1 MGKILG
7 IDLGTTNSAMAIME
21 GGAPKIIENIE
32 GNRTT
37 PSIAAISK
45 NGERIVGAAAKRQAV
60 INPEN
65 TVYAVKRLIGR
76 HFGEEE
82 VQRDLKTAPYKIVQ
96 AGEGVKVKM
105 GDKDYSPQEISAM
118 ILSKLKADAEA
129 KIGEK
134 ITEAIIT
141 VPAYFNDSQ
150 RQATKDA
157 GQIAGLEVK
166 RIINEPTAAALAYGF
181 DKKNGQKIV
190 VYDLGG
196 GTFDVSVLDIS
207 ADTVEVKSTNG
218 DTHLGGEDFDQRIIN
233 WIIDEF
239 KRDQGI
245 DLSQD
250 ALALQRIKEAAEK
263 AKIEL
268 STAQDTEINQPFIT
282 TDANGPKHLVMKI
295 SRSKLESLVMDLV
308 DNTIE
313 PCRRAIADSGFQL
326 SDINEILMVGG
337 MTRMPLVQQKVK
349 EFFGKEPNL
358 SVNPDEVVAL
368 GAAVQAGV
376 LQGDVKDVLL
386 LDVTPLTLG
395 IETMG
400 GVATPLIER
409 NTTIP
414 TSKSQIF
421 STAADGQTSVEIHIV
436 QGERPMASD
445 NKTLGRFILDGIP
458 SAPRGIP
465 QVEVK
470 FDLDANGILN
480 VSATDKATNKQ
491 QNIAITASSGLSKE
505 EIENMKKEAEV
516 HAEEDKKKKEEV
528 EIKNQADAVIFTT
541 EKMLKE
547 SGEKMKPEDKKELEE
562 KVEALKK
569 AKEGG
574 NLVEMKQKMEEM
586 SAVAQRIGAAMY
598 QQPGAGAPGAEAAG
612 SEAGST
618 PGTGNTESATGTN
631 GSSSAGTNGETNGG
645 SQDEVVEGEVEE
657 NK

>member
-7 IDLGTTNSAMAIME
+7 IDLGTTNCAMAIME
-21 GGAPKIIENIE
+21 GGLPKIIENIE

-37 PSIAAISK
+37 PSVVAISK
-45 NGERIVGAAAKRQAV
+45 SNERLVGQAAKRQAV

-82 VQRDLKTAPYKIVQ
+82 VQKDTQTAPYKIVQ
-96 AGEGVKVKM
+96 SGEGIKVTL

-129 KIGEK
+129 KLGEK

-157 GQIAGLEVK
+157 GAIAGLDVK

-181 DKKNGQKIV
+181 DKKQGQQVV

-207 ADTVEVKSTNG
+207 ADTVEVKATNG
-218 DTHLGGEDFDQRIIN
+218 DTHLGGEDFDQRIIS
-233 WIIDEF
+233 WIIEEF
-239 KRDQGI
+239 KKDQGI
-245 DLSQD
+245 DLSKD

-268 STAQDTEINQPFIT
+268 STAQETEINQPFIT
-282 TDANGPKHLVMKI
+282 TDQNGPKHLVMKL
-295 SRSKLESLVMDLV
+295 SRAKLESLVMDLV
-308 DNTIE
+308 EKTIE
-313 PCRRAIADSGFQL
+313 PCKKAL
-326 SDINEILMVGG
+326 SDANYQVSDIEEVILVGG
-337 MTRMPLVQQKVK
+337 MTRMPLVVQKVK

-358 SVNPDEVVAL
+358 NVNPDEVVAM

-395 IETMG
+395 IETLG

-414 TSKSQIF
+414 TSKSQVF
-421 STAADGQTSVEIHIV
+421 STAADGQTAVEIHIV

-445 NKTLGRFILDGIP
+445 NKTLGHFTLDGIP
-458 SAPRGIP
+458 SAPRGVP

-491 QNIAITASSGLSKE
+491 QKITITASSGLSKE
-505 EIENMKKEAEV
+505 EIEKMKKEAEM
-516 HAEEDKKKKEEV
+516 HSEEDKKKKEEV
-528 EIKNQADAVIFTT
+528 EIKNQADSVIFTM

-547 SGEKMKPEDKKELEE
+547 SGDKMKPEEKKELEE
-562 KVEALKK
+562 KTEELKK
-569 AKEGG
+569 AKEAG
-574 NLVEMKQKMEEM
+574 NLEEMKKKMEEINTL
-586 SAVAQRIGAAMY
+586 AQKIGAAMY
-598 QQPGAGAPGAEAAG
+598 QQQPGATPGPDNTQAG
-612 SEAGST
+612 SD
-618 PGTGNTESATGTN
+618 NTNPE
-631 GSSSAGTNGETNGG
+631 GEKK
-645 SQDEVVEGEVEE
+645 DDVVEGEVEE
-657 NK
+657 EKK

>member
-1 MGKILG
+1 MSKILG
-7 IDLGTTNSAMAIME
+7 IDLGTTNCAMAIME

-37 PSIAAISK
+37 PSVVAISK
-45 NGERIVGAAAKRQAV
+45 NGERLVGAAAKRQAV

-76 HFGEEE
+76 HFSDDE
-82 VQRDLKTAPYKIVQ
+82 VARDLKTAPYKIIQ

-118 ILSKLKADAEA
+118 ILTKLKADAEV

-157 GQIAGLEVK
+157 GAIAGLDVK

-181 DKKNGQKIV
+181 DKKQGQKIV

-218 DTHLGGEDFDQRIIN
+218 DTHLGGEDFDQRIIA
-233 WIIDEF
+233 WILEEF
-239 KRDQGI
+239 KKDQGI
-245 DLSQD
+245 DLSKD
-250 ALALQRIKEAAEK
+250 TLALQRIKEAAEK

-268 STAQDTEINQPFIT
+268 STAQDSEINQPFIT
-282 TDANGPKHLVMKI
+282 TDANGPKHLVMKL
-295 SRSKLESLVMDLV
+295 SRAKMESLVMDLV
-308 DNTIE
+308 EKTIE
-313 PCRRAIADSGFQL
+313 PCKKALADSGFKL
-326 SDINEILMVGG
+326 SEINEVLMVGG
-337 MTRMPLVQQKVK
+337 MTRMPLVLQKVK
-349 EFFGKEPNL
+349 DFFGKEPNL

-395 IETMG
+395 IETLG

-414 TSKSQIF
+414 TSKSQVF
-421 STAADGQTSVEIHIV
+421 STAADGQTAVEIHIV
-436 QGERPMASD
+436 QGERPMAQD
-445 NKTLGRFILDGIP
+445 NKTLGHFTLDGIP

-491 QNIAITASSGLSKE
+491 QKITITASSGLSKD
-505 EIENMKKEAEV
+505 EIEKMKKEAEL
-516 HAEEDKKKKEEV
+516 HAEEDKQKKEAA
-528 EIKNQADAVIFTT
+528 EIKNQAEAVIFTS
-541 EKMLKE
+541 EKMIKE
-547 SGEKMKPEDKKELEE
+547 SGDKMKEEDKKELEE
-562 KVEALKK
+562 KIADLKK
-569 AKEGG
+569 AKDAD
-574 NLVEMKQKMEEM
+574 NLEDMKKKLEEVNT
-586 SAVAQRIGAAMY
+586 VAQKIGAAMY
-598 QQPGAGAPGAEAAG
+598 QQAPGAGAQPGAEAGA
-612 SEAGST
+612 SET
-618 PGTGNTESATGTN
+618 KT
-631 GSSSAGTNGETNGG
+631 
-645 SQDEVVEGEVEE
+645 DEPKKDDVVEGEVEE
-657 NK
+657 EKK

>member
-21 GGAPKIIENIE
+21 GGAPKIVENIE

-60 INPEN
+60 INPDN

-96 AGEGVKVKM
+96 AGEGVKVTM
-105 GDKDYSPQEISAM
+105 GNKDYTPQEISAM

-129 KIGEK
+129 KLGEK

-239 KRDQGI
+239 KRDQGL
-245 DLSQD
+245 DLSND
-250 ALALQRIKEAAEK
+250 TLALQRIKESAEK

-268 STAQDTEINQPFIT
+268 STAQETEINQPFIT
-282 TDANGPKHLVMKI
+282 TDANGPKHLVMKL
-295 SRSKLESLVMDLV
+295 SRAKLESLVSDLV
-308 DNTIE
+308 DKTIE
-313 PCRRAIADSGFQL
+313 PCRQAIKDSGFQL
-326 SDINEILMVGG
+326 SEINEVLMVGG

-358 SVNPDEVVAL
+358 SVNPDEVVAM

-395 IETMG
+395 IETLG
-400 GVATPLIER
+400 GVATPLIEK

-414 TSKSQIF
+414 TSKSQVF

-436 QGERPMASD
+436 QGERPMAAD

-491 QNIAITASSGLSKE
+491 QKITITASSGLSKE
-505 EIENMKKEAEV
+505 EIEKMKKEAEM

-528 EIKNQADAVIFTT
+528 EVKNQADAVVFTI
-541 EKMLKE
+541 EKMIKE

-562 KVEALKK
+562 KNEALKK
-569 AKEGG
+569 AKDS
-574 NLVEMKQKMEEM
+574 NDIAEMKKKMEEVNT
-586 SAVAQRIGAAMY
+586 VAQRIGAAMY
-598 QQPGAGAPGAEAAG
+598 QQPGANPADSTGAAG
-612 SEAGST
+612 GQEAGSADSKT
-618 PGTGNTESATGTN
+618 DKE
-631 GSSSAGTNGETNGG
+631 
-645 SQDEVVEGEVEE
+645 DVVEGEVEE

>member
-1 MGKILG
+1 MAKILG

-21 GGAPKIIENIE
+21 GGLPKIIENIE

-37 PSIAAISK
+37 PSVVAISK
-45 NGERIVGAAAKRQAV
+45 NGERIVGQAAKRQAV

-76 HFGEEE
+76 HFSEDE
-82 VQRDLKTAPYKIVQ
+82 VTRDLKTAPYKILQ

-105 GDKDYSPQEISAM
+105 DAKDYTPQEISAM

-129 KIGEK
+129 KLGEK

-157 GQIAGLEVK
+157 GLIAGLDVK

-181 DKKNGQKIV
+181 DKKQGQKIV

-218 DTHLGGEDFDQRIIN
+218 DTHLGGEDFDQRIIA
-233 WIIDEF
+233 WILEEF
-239 KRDQGI
+239 KKDQGI
-245 DLSQD
+245 DLSKD
-250 ALALQRIKEAAEK
+250 TLALQRIKESAEK

-268 STAQDTEINQPFIT
+268 STAQETEINQPFIT

-295 SRSKLESLVMDLV
+295 SRAKLEALVMDLV
-308 DNTIE
+308 EKTVE
-313 PCRRAIADSGFQL
+313 PCKKALADSGFQL
-326 SDINEILMVGG
+326 SEINEVLMVGG
-337 MTRMPLVQQKVK
+337 MTRMPLVLQKVK

-395 IETMG
+395 IETLG
-400 GVATPLIER
+400 SVATPLIER

-421 STAADGQTSVEIHIV
+421 STAADGQTAVEIHIV
-436 QGERPMASD
+436 QGERPMAHD
-445 NKTLGRFILDGIP
+445 NKTLGHFTLDGIP

-465 QVEVK
+465 QIEVK

-491 QNIAITASSGLSKE
+491 QKIAITASSGLSKE
-505 EIENMKKEAEV
+505 EIEKMKKEAEL
-516 HAEEDKKKKEEV
+516 HAEEDKKKKEEA
-528 EIKNQADAVIFTT
+528 ETKNQADAVNFTM
-541 EKMLKE
+541 EKMIKE
-547 SGEKMKPEDKKELEE
+547 SGDKMKPEDKKELED
-562 KVEALKK
+562 KNVELKK
-569 AKEGG
+569 AKESG
-574 NLVEMKQKMEEM
+574 NLEEIKKKMEEINTI
-586 SAVAQRIGAAMY
+586 AQRIGAAMY
-598 QQPGAGAPGAEAAG
+598 QQPGAGVAGSEQAGAEAGQAG
-612 SEAGST
+612 AADAEKK
-618 PGTGNTESATGTN
+618 NDN
-631 GSSSAGTNGETNGG
+631 
-645 SQDEVVEGEVEE
+645 VVEGEVEE
-657 NK
+657 KK

>member
-1 MGKILG
+1 MSKILG
-7 IDLGTTNSAMAIME
+7 IDLGTTNCAMAIME

-37 PSIAAISK
+37 PSVVAISK
-45 NGERIVGAAAKRQAV
+45 NGERLVGAAAKRQAV

-76 HFGEEE
+76 HFSDDE
-82 VQRDLKTAPYKIVQ
+82 VARDLKTAPYKIIQ

-105 GDKDYSPQEISAM
+105 GNKDYSPQEISAM
-118 ILSKLKADAEA
+118 ILTKLKADAEV

-157 GQIAGLEVK
+157 GAIAGLDVK

-181 DKKNGQKIV
+181 DKKQGQKIV

-218 DTHLGGEDFDQRIIN
+218 DTHLGGEDFDQRIIA
-233 WIIDEF
+233 WILEEF
-239 KRDQGI
+239 KKDQGI
-245 DLSQD
+245 DLSKD
-250 ALALQRIKEAAEK
+250 TLALQRIKEAAEK

-268 STAQDTEINQPFIT
+268 STAQDSEINQPFIT
-282 TDANGPKHLVMKI
+282 TDANGPKHLVMKL
-295 SRSKLESLVMDLV
+295 SRAKMESLVMDLV
-308 DNTIE
+308 EKTIE
-313 PCRRAIADSGFQL
+313 PCKKALADSGFKL
-326 SDINEILMVGG
+326 SEINEVLMVGG
-337 MTRMPLVQQKVK
+337 MTRMPLVLQKVK
-349 EFFGKEPNL
+349 DFFGKEPNL

-395 IETMG
+395 IETLG

-414 TSKSQIF
+414 TSKSQVF
-421 STAADGQTSVEIHIV
+421 STAADGQTAVEIHIV
-436 QGERPMASD
+436 QGERPMAHD
-445 NKTLGRFILDGIP
+445 NKTLGHFTLDGIP

-491 QNIAITASSGLSKE
+491 QKITITASSGLSKE
-505 EIENMKKEAEV
+505 EIEKMKKEAEL
-516 HAEEDKKKKEEV
+516 HAEEDKNKKEAA
-528 EIKNQADAVIFTT
+528 EIKNQAEAVIFTS
-541 EKMLKE
+541 EKMMKE
-547 SGEKMKPEDKKELEE
+547 SGDKMKTEDKKELEE
-562 KVEALKK
+562 KIADLKK
-569 AKEGG
+569 AKDAD
-574 NLVEMKQKMEEM
+574 NLEDMKKKLEEVNT
-586 SAVAQRIGAAMY
+586 VAQKIGAAMY
-598 QQPGAGAPGAEAAG
+598 QSAPGAGAQPGAETGA
-612 SEAGST
+612 SETKTAE
-618 PGTGNTESATGTN
+618 PKK
-631 GSSSAGTNGETNGG
+631 
-645 SQDEVVEGEVEE
+645 DDVVEGEVEE
-657 NK
+657 EKK

>member
-21 GGAPKIIENIE
+21 GGVPKIIENIE

-37 PSIAAISK
+37 PSTEAISK
-45 NGERIVGAAAKRQAV
+45 NGERLVGAAAKRQAV

-76 HFGEEE
+76 NFKDEE
-82 VQRDLKTAPYKIVQ
+82 VQRDLSTMPYKIIQ
-96 AGEGVKVKM
+96 AGEGIKVKM
-105 GDKDYSPQEISAM
+105 GDKEFTPQEISAM
-118 ILSKLKADAEA
+118 VLAKMKADAEA

-141 VPAYFNDSQ
+141 VPAYFDDAQ

-157 GQIAGLEVK
+157 GTIAGLDVK

-181 DKKNGQKIV
+181 DKKQGQQIV

-218 DTHLGGEDFDQRIIN
+218 DTHLGGEDFDKRIID
-233 WIIDEF
+233 WIIEEF
-239 KRDQGI
+239 KKEQGI
-245 DLSQD
+245 DLSKD
-250 ALALQRIKEAAEK
+250 TLALQRIKEAAEK

-268 STAQDTEINQPFIT
+268 STAMETEINQPFIT

-295 SRSKLESLVMDLV
+295 TRAKLESLVMDLV
-308 DNTIE
+308 EKTIE
-313 PCRRAIADSGFQL
+313 PCKKALADAGYKV
-326 SDINEILMVGG
+326 SDIEEVVLVGG
-337 MTRMPLVQQKVK
+337 MTRMPLVLQKVK

-395 IETMG
+395 IETLG

-414 TSKSQIF
+414 TAKSQIF

-445 NKTLGRFILDGIP
+445 NKTLGRFMLDGIP
-458 SAPRGIP
+458 TAPRGVP
-465 QVEVK
+465 QVEVN

-480 VSATDKATNKQ
+480 VSATDKATGKQ
-491 QNIAITASSGLSKE
+491 QKITITASSGLSKE
-505 EIENMKKEAEV
+505 DVEKMKQEAEL
-516 HAEEDKKKKEEV
+516 HAEEDKKKKEKV
-528 EIKNQADAVIFTT
+528 EAKNQADAVVFTT
-541 EKMLKE
+541 EKMIKE
-547 SGEKMKPEDKKELEE
+547 SGDKMKAEDKTELEA
-562 KVEALKK
+562 KVEELKK
-569 AKEGG
+569 VKDGEDLEAINKAMASLNE
-574 NLVEMKQKMEEM
+574 
-586 SAVAQRIGAAMY
+586 VAQKIGAGMY
-598 QQPGAGAPGAEAAG
+598 QQPGAEAQASAEPA
-612 SEAGST
+612 SEEKKDD
-618 PGTGNTESATGTN
+618 N
-631 GSSSAGTNGETNGG
+631 
-645 SQDEVVEGEVEE
+645 VVEGEVE
-657 NK
+657 KK

>member
-1 MGKILG
+1 MSKILG
-7 IDLGTTNSAMAIME
+7 IDLGTTNCAMAIME

-37 PSIAAISK
+37 PSVVAISK
-45 NGERIVGAAAKRQAV
+45 NGERIVGQAAKRQAV

-76 HFGEEE
+76 HFSEDE
-82 VQRDLKTAPYKIVQ
+82 VQRDLKTAPYKILQ

-105 GDKDYSPQEISAM
+105 DAKDYTPQEISAM

-129 KIGEK
+129 KLGEK

-157 GQIAGLEVK
+157 GLIAGLDVK

-181 DKKNGQKIV
+181 DKKQGQKIV

-218 DTHLGGEDFDQRIIN
+218 DTHLGGEDFDQRIIT
-233 WIIDEF
+233 WILEEF
-239 KRDQGI
+239 KKDQGI
-245 DLSQD
+245 DLSKD
-250 ALALQRIKEAAEK
+250 TLALQRIKESAEK

-268 STAQDTEINQPFIT
+268 STAQETEINQPFIT
-282 TDANGPKHLVMKI
+282 TDANGPKHLVMKM
-295 SRSKLESLVMDLV
+295 SRAKLEALVVDLV
-308 DNTIE
+308 DKTVE
-313 PCRRAIADSGFQL
+313 PCKKALADSGFQL
-326 SDINEILMVGG
+326 SEINEVLMVGG
-337 MTRMPLVQQKVK
+337 MTRMPLVLQKVK

-395 IETMG
+395 IETLG
-400 GVATPLIER
+400 SVATPIIER

-421 STAADGQTSVEIHIV
+421 STAADGQTAVEIHIV
-436 QGERPMASD
+436 QGERPMAHD
-445 NKTLGRFILDGIP
+445 NKTLGHFTLDGIP

-465 QVEVK
+465 QIEVK

-491 QNIAITASSGLSKE
+491 QKIAITASSGLSKE
-505 EIENMKKEAEV
+505 EIEKMKKEAEL
-516 HAEEDKKKKEEV
+516 HAEEDKKKKEEA
-528 EIKNQADAVIFTT
+528 ETKNQADAVSFTM
-541 EKMLKE
+541 EKMIKE
-547 SGEKMKPEDKKELEE
+547 SGDKMKPEDKKELEDKNTE
-562 KVEALKK
+562 LKK
-569 AKEGG
+569 AKESG
-574 NLVEMKQKMEEM
+574 NLEEIKKKMEEINTI
-586 SAVAQRIGAAMY
+586 AQRIGAAMY
-598 QQPGAGAPGAEAAG
+598 QQPGAGASGTGPAGAETSSAGAEAGAAG
-612 SEAGST
+612 
-618 PGTGNTESATGTN
+618 ATGAEKKDDN
-631 GSSSAGTNGETNGG
+631 
-645 SQDEVVEGEVEE
+645 VVEGEVEE
-657 NK
+657 KK

>member
-1 MGKILG
+1 MSKILG
-7 IDLGTTNSAMAIME
+7 IDLGTTNCAMAIME

-37 PSIAAISK
+37 PSIVAISK
-45 NGERIVGAAAKRQAV
+45 NNERLVGAAAKRQAV

-76 HFGEEE
+76 HFSDEE
-82 VQRDLKTAPYKIVQ
+82 VTRDLKTAPYKIVQ

-105 GDKDYSPQEISAM
+105 GDKEYSPQEISAM
-118 ILSKLKADAEA
+118 ILTKLKADAEV
-129 KIGEK
+129 KTGEK

-141 VPAYFNDSQ
+141 VPAYFNDAQ

-157 GQIAGLEVK
+157 GTIAGLDVK

-181 DKKNGQKIV
+181 DKKQGQKIV

-207 ADTVEVKSTNG
+207 ADTVEVKATNG

-233 WIIDEF
+233 WILEEF
-239 KRDQGI
+239 KKDQGI
-245 DLSQD
+245 DLSKD
-250 ALALQRIKEAAEK
+250 TLALQRIKEAAEK

-268 STAQDTEINQPFIT
+268 STAQESEINQPFIT
-282 TDANGPKHLVMKI
+282 TDANGPKHLVMKL
-295 SRSKLESLVMDLV
+295 SRAKMESLVMDLV
-308 DNTIE
+308 EKTIE
-313 PCRRAIADSGFQL
+313 PCKKALADSGFQL
-326 SDINEILMVGG
+326 AEINEVLMVGG
-337 MTRMPLVQQKVK
+337 MTRMPLVLQKIK

-414 TSKSQIF
+414 TSKSQVF
-421 STAADGQTSVEIHIV
+421 STAADGQTAVEIHIV
-436 QGERPMASD
+436 QGERPMAHD
-445 NKTLGRFILDGIP
+445 NKTLGHFTLDGIP
-458 SAPRGIP
+458 SAPRGVP

-491 QNIAITASSGLSKE
+491 QKITITASSGLSKE
-505 EIENMKKEAEV
+505 EIEKMKKEAGL
-516 HAEEDKKKKEEV
+516 HSEEDKAKKEAA
-528 EIKNQADAVIFTT
+528 EIKNQADAVIFTS
-541 EKMLKE
+541 EKMIKE
-547 SGEKMKPEDKKELEE
+547 SGEKIKEEDKKELEE
-562 KVEALKK
+562 KIADLKK
-569 AKEGG
+569 AKEAD
-574 NLVEMKQKMEEM
+574 NLEDMKKKLEEVNT
-586 SAVAQRIGAAMY
+586 VAQKIGAAMY
-598 QQPGAGAPGAEAAG
+598 QQPGANGASGAEQANAAGAAEGAPEAK
-612 SEAGST
+612 SEEEKKE
-618 PGTGNTESATGTN
+618 N
-631 GSSSAGTNGETNGG
+631 
-645 SQDEVVEGEVEE
+645 VVEGEVEE
-657 NK
+657 SSKEEKK

>member
-1 MGKILG
+1 MAKILG

-21 GGAPKIIENIE
+21 GGQPKIIENIE

-37 PSIAAISK
+37 PSVVAISK
-45 NGERIVGAAAKRQAV
+45 NGERLVGQAAKRQAV

-76 HFGEEE
+76 HFSEDE
-82 VQRDLKTAPYKIVQ
+82 VQRDLKSAPYSIVQ

-105 GDKDYSPQEISAM
+105 VDKEYSPQEVSAM
-118 ILSKLKADAEA
+118 VLAKLKADAEA
-129 KIGEK
+129 KLGEK

-157 GQIAGLEVK
+157 GAIAGLEVK

-181 DKKNGQKIV
+181 DKKQGQKIV

-207 ADTVEVKSTNG
+207 ADTVEVKATNG
-218 DTHLGGEDFDQRIIN
+218 DTHLGGEDFDQRLIT
-233 WIIDEF
+233 WIIEEF
-239 KRDQGI
+239 KKDQGI
-245 DLSQD
+245 DLSKD
-250 ALALQRIKEAAEK
+250 TLALQRIKESAEK

-268 STAQDTEINQPFIT
+268 STAQETEINQPFIS
-282 TDANGPKHLVMKI
+282 TDQNGPKHLVMKL
-295 SRSKLESLVMDLV
+295 SRAKMESLVIDLV
-308 DNTIE
+308 EKTIA
-313 PCRRAIADSGFQL
+313 PCKQALADSGFQL
-326 SDINEILMVGG
+326 SEINEVVMVGG
-337 MTRMPLVQQKVK
+337 MTRMPIVQQKVK

-358 SVNPDEVVAL
+358 TVNPDEVVAL

-395 IETMG
+395 IETLG

-414 TSKSQIF
+414 TTKSQVF
-421 STAADGQTSVEIHIV
+421 STAADGQTAVEIHIV

-445 NKTLGRFILDGIP
+445 NKTLGHFTLDGIP

-465 QVEVK
+465 QIEVK
-470 FDLDANGILN
+470 FDIDANGILN

-491 QNIAITASSGLSKE
+491 QKITITASSGLSKE
-505 EIENMKKEAEV
+505 EIERMKKEAEM
-516 HAEEDKKKKEEV
+516 HSEEDKKKKDEAEV
-528 EIKNQADAVIFTT
+528 RNQADAVVFTM

-547 SGEKMKPEDKKELEE
+547 SGDKMKPEEKKELEDKTTE
-562 KVEALKK
+562 LKK
-569 AKEGG
+569 AKEAG
-574 NLVEMKQKMEEM
+574 NLDEMKKKMEEIN
-586 SAVAQRIGAAMY
+586 ALAQKIGAALY
-598 QQPGAGAPGAEAAG
+598 EKPAEGAAASG
-612 SEAGST
+612 TEAGT
-618 PGTGNTESATGTN
+618 AGGTDQKADDN
-631 GSSSAGTNGETNGG
+631 
-645 SQDEVVEGEVEE
+645 VVEGEVEE
-657 NK
+657 KK

>member
-37 PSIAAISK
+37 PSTVAISK
-45 NGERIVGAAAKRQAV
+45 NNERIIGAAAKRQAV

-76 HFGEEE
+76 SFNEDE
-82 VQRDLKTAPYKIVQ
+82 VQKDLKSSPYKIVQ
-96 AGEGVKVKM
+96 AGEGVKVKL
-105 GDKDYSPQEISAM
+105 GDKEYSPQEVSAM

-157 GQIAGLEVK
+157 GTIAGLDVK

-181 DKKNGQKIV
+181 DKKAGQQVV

-207 ADTVEVKSTNG
+207 ADTVEVKATNG
-218 DTHLGGEDFDQRIIN
+218 DTHLGGEDFDQRIIT
-233 WIIDEF
+233 WIIEEF
-239 KRDQGI
+239 KKESGI
-245 DLSQD
+245 DLSKD
-250 ALALQRIKEAAEK
+250 TLALQRIKESAEK

-268 STAQDTEINQPFIT
+268 STAQETEINQPFIT
-282 TDANGPKHLVMKI
+282 TDENGPKHLVMKL
-295 SRSKLESLVMDLV
+295 SRAKLESLVLDLV
-308 DNTIE
+308 EKTLE
-313 PCRRAIADSGFQL
+313 PCKKSLADAGYKV
-326 SDINEILMVGG
+326 SDIEEVILVGG
-337 MTRMPLVQQKVK
+337 MTRMPLVKEKVK

-358 SVNPDEVVAL
+358 TVNPDEVVAL

-395 IETMG
+395 LETLG

-414 TSKSQIF
+414 TSKAQVF
-421 STAADGQTSVEIHIV
+421 STAADGQTSVEIHVV

-445 NKTLGRFILDGIP
+445 NKTLGRFTLDGIP
-458 SAPRGIP
+458 TAPRGVP

-491 QNIAITASSGLSKE
+491 QKITITASSGLSKE
-505 EIENMKKEAEV
+505 EIEKMKQEADL

-528 EIKNQADAVIFTT
+528 EIKNQADSVLFTM

-547 SGEKMKPEDKKELEE
+547 SGDKMKPEEKKEMEE
-562 KVEALKK
+562 KAEALKK
-569 AKEGG
+569 AKDAG
-574 NLVEMKQKMEEM
+574 NVEEMKKAMEELN
-586 SAVAQRIGAAMY
+586 AIAQKIGAAMY
-598 QQPGAGAPGAEAAG
+598 QQAGATPGAEGAQAG
-612 SEAGST
+612 TEAGADEAKT
-618 PGTGNTESATGTN
+618 DEAN
-631 GSSSAGTNGETNGG
+631 AGKKDE
-645 SQDEVVEGEVEE
+645 EVVEGEVEDSKE
-657 NK
+657 EAK

>member
-1 MGKILG
+1 V
-7 IDLGTTNSAMAIME
+7 
-21 GGAPKIIENIE
+21 
-32 GNRTT
+32 
-37 PSIAAISK
+37 AISK
-45 NGERIVGAAAKRQAV
+45 NNERIVGQAAKRQAV

-76 HFGEEE
+76 HFSEDE
-82 VQRDLKTAPYKIVQ
+82 VQRDLKTAPYKILQ

-105 GDKDYSPQEISAM
+105 GDKDYTPQEISAM

-129 KIGEK
+129 KLGEK

-157 GQIAGLEVK
+157 GQIAGLDVK

-181 DKKNGQKIV
+181 DKKQGQKIV

-233 WIIDEF
+233 WILEEF
-239 KRDQGI
+239 KKDQGI
-245 DLSQD
+245 DLSKD
-250 ALALQRIKEAAEK
+250 TLALQRIKESAEK

-268 STAQDTEINQPFIT
+268 STAQETEINQPFIT
-282 TDANGPKHLVMKI
+282 TDANGPKHLVMKL
-295 SRSKLESLVMDLV
+295 SRAKLETLIMDLV
-308 DNTIE
+308 EKTIE
-313 PCRRAIADSGFQL
+313 PCKKALADSGFKM
-326 SDINEILMVGG
+326 SEINEVLMVGG
-337 MTRMPLVQQKVK
+337 MTRMPLVLQKVK

-358 SVNPDEVVAL
+358 SVNPDEVVAM

-395 IETMG
+395 IETLG

-414 TSKSQIF
+414 TSKSQVF

-436 QGERPMASD
+436 QGERPMAHD

-491 QNIAITASSGLSKE
+491 QKITITASSGLSKD
-505 EIENMKKEAEV
+505 EIEKMKKEAEL
-516 HAEEDKKKKEEV
+516 HAEEDKKKKDEA
-528 EIKNQADAVIFTT
+528 EIKNQADAVIFTM
-541 EKMLKE
+541 EKMIKE
-547 SGEKMKPEDKKELEE
+547 SGDKMKADDKKELEDKNAE
-562 KVEALKK
+562 LKK
-569 AKEGG
+569 AKEAG
-574 NLVEMKQKMEEM
+574 NLEEMKKRMEEINTI
-586 SAVAQRIGAAMY
+586 AQKIGAGMY
-598 QQPGAGAPGAEAAG
+598 QQPGAGAPGTEEAK
-612 SEAGST
+612 T
-618 PGTGNTESATGTN
+618 
-631 GSSSAGTNGETNGG
+631 ETNN
-645 SQDEVVEGEVEE
+645 DKKDDVVEGEVEE
-657 NK
+657 KK

>member
-21 GGAPKIIENIE
+21 GGSPKILENIE

-37 PSIAAISK
+37 PSIVAISK
-45 NGERIVGAAAKRQAV
+45 SNERLVGSAAKRQAV
-60 INPEN
+60 INPES

-76 HFGEEE
+76 HFNDEE
-82 VQRDLKTAPYKIVQ
+82 VQRDLATMPYKIIQ

-105 GDKDYSPQEISAM
+105 GDKEYTPQEVSAM
-118 ILSKLKADAEA
+118 ILAKLKADAEA
-129 KIGEK
+129 KTGET

-141 VPAYFNDSQ
+141 VPAYFDDAQ

-157 GQIAGLEVK
+157 GLIAGLDVK

-181 DKKNGQKIV
+181 DKKQGQKIV

-207 ADTVEVKSTNG
+207 SDTVEVKATNG
-218 DTHLGGEDFDQRIIN
+218 DTHLGGEDFDKRIID
-233 WIIDEF
+233 WIISEF
-239 KRDQGI
+239 KREQGI
-245 DLSQD
+245 DLSKD
-250 ALALQRIKEAAEK
+250 TLALQRIKEAAEK

-268 STAQDTEINQPFIT
+268 STAMETEINQPFIS
-282 TDANGPKHLVMKI
+282 TDANGPKHLMMKL
-295 SRSKLESLVMDLV
+295 SRAKLEDLV
-308 DNTIE
+308 GDLVAKTIE
-313 PCRRAIADSGFQL
+313 PCKKALADSGFSL
-326 SDINEILMVGG
+326 NEINEVVMVGG
-337 MTRMPLVQQKVK
+337 MTRMPLVLQKVK
-349 EFFGKEPNL
+349 EYFGKEPNL
-358 SVNPDEVVAL
+358 SVNPDEVVAM

-400 GVATPLIER
+400 GVATPLIDR

-436 QGERPMASD
+436 QGERPMAHD

-458 SAPRGIP
+458 SAPRGVP
-465 QVEVK
+465 QIEVK
-470 FDLDANGILN
+470 FDIDANGILN

-491 QNIAITASSGLSKE
+491 QKITITASSGLSKE
-505 EIENMKKEAEV
+505 EVEKMKKEAEL

-528 EIKNQADAVIFTT
+528 EMINQADSVIFST
-541 EKMLKE
+541 EKMIKE
-547 SGEKMKPEDKKELEE
+547 SGDKMKAEDKTELEA
-562 KVEALKK
+562 KIADLKK
-569 AKEGG
+569 AKESS
-574 NLVEMKQKMEEM
+574 NIEEIKKVLEEVNT
-586 SAVAQRIGAAMY
+586 VAQKIGAAMY
-598 QQPGAGAPGAEAAG
+598 QSAANNP
-612 SEAGST
+612 EAGT
-618 PGTGNTESATGTN
+618 AEGGTEEKKDDSKEDA
-631 GSSSAGTNGETNGG
+631 
-645 SQDEVVEGEVEE
+645 VEGEVEE
-657 NK
+657 KK